1 MSAGGCPVAHGGATR
16 SVDDVS
22 LMDPAVQDDPF
33 SVYELLQE
41 QRPVYRM
48 PETGFYV
55 VTRYEDVRRVVMD
68 PKAFS
73 NDLVR
78 EKEFQGDRYRI
89 HSEVLKEQGWP
100 LMQTLQRTDPP
111 VHGRYRR
118 LLDRIFT
125 PKQVQE
131 LKPRIEAIVHELI
144 DSFIDKG
151 ECEFV
156 HDFALMLPGRLIAD
170 QIGLGDDILTFKK
183 WVDAMFAT
191 GMNILSEDEIR
202 KAAEVEVEAQRYF
215 AGVFE
220 ERRRNPR
227 NDIVSHLVQ
236 STLAGEDEPMSEQEL
251 QSLMRHI
258 VAAGFETT
266 AGALSSGMLRL
277 LRHPDQQAKLRANR
291 ALMPTF
297 VDEVLR
303 IDSPVQ
309 GHFRRA
315 LEDVTIADVTI
326 PKGSIVIPRFGA
338 ANHDPRQF
346 ACPHAFDIERKNANR
361 HFAFGT
367 GIHFCLGANL
377 ARQEINSAFNILLDR
392 VDDLRLVRPLSSPA
406 HEVNFILFYL
416 REVPIAFRN
425 ATSAAKGWRA

>member
-1 MSAGGCPVAHGGATR
+1 MSISGCPVSHGDDKR
-16 SVDDVS
+16 SVDDYS

-33 SVYELLQE
+33 AFYDLLRE
-41 QRPVYRM
+41 ERPVYKM

-55 VTRYEDVRRVVMD
+55 ITRYEDVKRVVMD
-68 PKAFS
+68 PKTFS
-73 NDLVR
+73 NNLVR
-78 EKEFQGDRYRI
+78 EKEFQGDRFKI
-89 HSEVLKEQGWP
+89 HAEVLEKTGWP

-131 LKPRIEAIVHELI
+131 LKPRIEAIVGELI
-144 DSFIDKG
+144 DSFADKG

-156 HDFALMLPGRLIAD
+156 HDFALMLPGRLIAE
-170 QIGLGDDILTFKK
+170 QIGLGDDILTFKR

-202 KAAEVEVEAQRYF
+202 RAAEIEVEAQHYF

-220 ERRRNPR
+220 DRRKSPR

-236 STLAGEDEPMSEQEL
+236 STSIGEDAPMTTQEL

-277 LRHPDQQAKLRANR
+277 IRHPDQQSKLRANR
-291 ALMPTF
+291 TLMPTF
-297 VDEVLR
+297 VEEVLR
-303 IDSPVQ
+303 MDSPVQ

-315 LEDVTIADVTI
+315 LEDVTIGDVTI

-338 ANHDPRQF
+338 ANHDPSMF
-346 ACPHAFDIERKNANR
+346 GCPHAFDVERKNANR
-361 HFAFGT
+361 HFAFGN
-367 GIHFCLGANL
+367 GIHFCLGAAL
-377 ARQEINSAFNILLDR
+377 ARQELSTAFNMLLDR
-392 VDDLRLVRPLSSPA
+392 IDDIKLARPLASPA

-416 REVPIAFRN
+416 RELRISFRKVQ
-425 ATSAAKGWRA
+425 A

>member
-1 MSAGGCPVAHGGATR
+1 MSASGCPIAHHGATR
-16 SVDDVS
+16 PVEDYS

-33 SVYELLQE
+33 AFYELLQE
-41 QRPVYRM
+41 ERPVYRM

-55 VTRYEDVRRVVMD
+55 VTRYEDVKRVVMD
-68 PKAFS
+68 PKSFS

-78 EKEFQGDRYRI
+78 EKEFQGDKYRV
-89 HSEVLKEQGWP
+89 HSSVMAEKGWP

-118 LLDRIFT
+118 LLDKIFT

-131 LKPRIEAIVHELI
+131 LKPRIETIVNQLV

-156 HDFALMLPGRLIAD
+156 HDFALMLPGLLIAE

-202 KAAEVEVEAQRYF
+202 KAAEIEVEAQHYF

-220 ERRRNPR
+220 DRKRDPR

-236 STLAGEDEPMSEQEL
+236 STLSGEDEPMSVQEL

-266 AGALSSGMLRL
+266 ASALSSGMHRL
-277 LRHPDQQAKLRANR
+277 IRHPDQQAKLRANR
-291 ALMPTF
+291 ALMPNF
-297 VDEVLR
+297 AEEVLR

-315 LEDVTIADVTI
+315 LEDVDVGGVMI
-326 PKGSIVIPRFGA
+326 PKGSVLIPRFGA
-338 ANHDPRQF
+338 ANHDPRMF
-346 ACPHAFDIERKNANR
+346 ECPHAFDIERKNANR
-361 HFAFGT
+361 HFAFGN
-367 GIHFCLGANL
+367 GIHYCLGAAL
-377 ARQEINSAFNILLDR
+377 ARQEIATAFNVLLDR
-392 VDDLRLVRPLSSPA
+392 IDDIRLARPLATPA
-406 HEVNFILFYL
+406 HEVNFILYYL
-416 REVPIAFRN
+416 RELPITFRKVPA
-425 ATSAAKGWRA
+425 

>member
-1 MSAGGCPVAHGGATR
+1 MSTSGCPVAHGDAKR
-16 SVDDVS
+16 SVDDYS

-33 SVYELLQE
+33 AFYDLLRE
-41 QRPVYRM
+41 ERPVYRM
-48 PETGFYV
+48 PETGFFV
-55 VTRYEDVRRVVMD
+55 ITRYEDVKRVVMD
-68 PKAFS
+68 PKTFS

-78 EKEFQGDRYRI
+78 EKEFQGDRFKI
-89 HSEVLKEQGWP
+89 HAEVLEKTGWP

-131 LKPRIEAIVHELI
+131 LKPRIEAIVGDLI
-144 DSFIDKG
+144 NSFADKG

-156 HDFALMLPGRLIAD
+156 HDFALMLPGRLIAE

-202 KAAEVEVEAQRYF
+202 KAAEIEVEAQQYF

-220 ERRRNPR
+220 DRRKNPR

-236 STLAGEDEPMSEQEL
+236 STSIGEDAPMTTQEL

-277 LRHPDQQAKLRANR
+277 IRHPDQQAKLRANR

-297 VDEVLR
+297 VEEVLR
-303 IDSPVQ
+303 MDSPVQ

-315 LEDVTIADVTI
+315 LEDVTIGDVTI

-338 ANHDPRQF
+338 ANHDPAMF
-346 ACPHAFDIERKNANR
+346 ACPHAFDVERKNANR
-361 HFAFGT
+361 HFAFGN
-367 GIHFCLGANL
+367 GIHFCLGAAL
-377 ARQEINSAFNILLDR
+377 ARQELSSAFNMLLDR
-392 VDDLRLVRPLSSPA
+392 IDDIQLARPLASPA

-416 REVPIAFRN
+416 RELRISFHKVQA
-425 ATSAAKGWRA
+425 

>member
-1 MSAGGCPVAHGGATR
+1 MSASGCPFHQGEATR
-16 SVDDVS
+16 PVEAFS

-33 SVYELLQE
+33 AFYELLQE

-55 VTRYEDVRRVVMD
+55 VTRYEDVKRVVMD
-68 PKAFS
+68 PASFS

-78 EKEFQGDRYRI
+78 EKEFQGERYRI
-89 HSEVLKEQGWP
+89 HADVLAQKGWP

-125 PKQVQE
+125 PRQVQE
-131 LKPRIEAIVHELI
+131 LKPRIESIVNDLV
-144 DSFIDKG
+144 DAFIDRG

-156 HDFALMLPGRLIAD
+156 HEFSLMLPGRLIAE
-170 QIGLGDDILTFKK
+170 QIGLGDDIHTFKK
-183 WVDAMFAT
+183 WVDAMFVT
-191 GMNILSEDEIR
+191 GMNILSDEEIR
-202 KAAEVEVEAQRYF
+202 KAAEIEVEAQHYF

-236 STLAGEDEPMSEQEL
+236 STLAGEDEPMSMQEL

-258 VAAGFETT
+258 IAAGFETT

-277 LRHPDQQAKLRANR
+277 IRHPEQQAKLRADR

-297 VDEVLR
+297 IDEVLR
-303 IDSPVQ
+303 IDAPVQ

-315 LEDVTIADVTI
+315 LADVTIGDVTI

-346 ACPHAFDIERKNANR
+346 TCPHQFDIERKGAGR
-361 HFAFGT
+361 HFAFGN
-367 GIHFCLGANL
+367 GIHYCLGANL
-377 ARQEINSAFNILLDR
+377 AKQEMNSAFSILLDR
-392 VDDLRLVRPLSSPA
+392 MEDIRLARPLPSPA
-406 HEVNFILFYL
+406 HDVNFILFYL
-416 REVPIAFRN
+416 RELPIGFRKP
-425 ATSAAKGWRA
+425 A